1 LKYSNKSRKTQQELA
16 SLDNALR
23 EVRGVSLNQK
33 LDQGM
38 MGGALPV
45 QRSLDPSLAGQG
57 PAGQGPAG
65 AA

>member
-1 LKYSNKSRKTQQELA
+1 
-16 SLDNALR
+16 LDNALR

-45 QRSLDPSLAGQG
+45 QRSHDPSLAGQG
-57 PAGQGPAG
+57 PAGQAAG
-65 AA
+65 AVA